1 MVVAMKTYAL
11 LVALVVCGVVI
22 ALGVVVWIHIRD
34 SKADAQEPRPAR
46 LILLSHGRRSVAATF
61 GTHQFRWSWLDGGW
75 KVSAEPGRYPLVVTT
90 DRGSASAVVH
100 LDASMRGAEIYIY
113 VDCQS
118 SPPQL
123 NVTDLGIKVPLR

>member
-1 MVVAMKTYAL
+1 MRLRSLIA
-11 LVALVVCGVVI
+11 ALVIFWVVT
-22 ALGVVVWIHIRD
+22 ALGVLLWIQSRG
-34 SKADAQEPRPAR
+34 SKADAQEPRKAR
-46 LILLSHGRRSVAATF
+46 LILLSDGCRSVEATF

-123 NVTDLGIKVPLR
+123 DATELGIKVPLR

>member
-1 MVVAMKTYAL
+1 MAVKTYAL
-11 LVALVVCGVVI
+11 LLVALAVCGVVI
-22 ALGVVVWIHIRD
+22 ALGVVMWMQGRG
-34 SKADAQEPRPAR
+34 SKVDGQEPRQAK
-46 LILLSHGRRSVAATF
+46 LILLSGGCSHVKATL
-61 GTHQFRWSWLDGGW
+61 GDQHFRWSWLDDW
-75 KVSAEPGRYPLVVTT
+75 WTVSAEPGRYPLVVTT

-123 NVTDLGIKVPLR
+123 DATDLGIKVPLR